1 MSIAPEKRRRV
12 VRTGLIFL
20 WLACLALLRPP
31 LSLATGTRGNASV
44 GMVVLSSPRAGGR
57 VGDPIPCRLEITV
70 ANQARLDPGS
80 LAQLEIRPDKLPG
93 ELYRSWL
100 PASGRS
106 AAAAGEKI
114 VLRGKI
120 TIYAPGQ
127 YRISTSPLVCRLR
140 DENGKTRLVDLPVVT
155 LTVKIAGLQPEL
167 AARPLSLV
175 LPDTPP
181 PRPPRPASRPFLT
194 TAAGYAGI
202 LCLLA
207 ALFCGLGVYCEWRR
221 PAPASPGAEPP
232 AASPR
237 ERLEKLL
244 TAAGNADWQRLVAID
259 HELRAFLLAALAR
272 PALRPGGSGRHFAG
286 RLAPHLEPEKA
297 AELALIWTEID
308 RLVAAEGGQPAA
320 ISRLCRRLAA
330 WLATF
335 TTANGKNK
343 GKTNGL

>member
-140 DENGKTRLVDLPVVT
+140 DENGKTRLVDLFYNLLP
-155 LTVKIAGLQPEL
+155 L
-167 AARPLSLV
+167 AEKRRTHFHRFMG
-175 LPDTPP
+175 DIH
-181 PRPPRPASRPFLT
+181 
-194 TAAGYAGI
+194 YAGTTTQWGEGFSEAYRYRMTGQSTSRFGY
-202 LCLLA
+202 LEA
-207 ALFCGLGVYCEWRR
+207 ALN
-221 PAPASPGAEPP
+221 S
-232 AASPR
+232 
-237 ERLEKLL
+237 L
-244 TAAGNADWQRLVAID
+244 TFHNPEQG
-259 HELRAFLLAALAR
+259 
-272 PALRPGGSGRHFAG
+272 G
-286 RLAPHLEPEKA
+286 RLAKAIPTAASVAEARRAIAQRRVQVASGEVPECRVEQVEETSDQI
-297 AELALIWTEID
+297 AETP
-308 RLVAAEGGQPAA
+308 EG
-320 ISRLCRRLAA
+320 
-330 WLATF
+330 
-335 TTANGKNK
+335 
-343 GKTNGL
+343 